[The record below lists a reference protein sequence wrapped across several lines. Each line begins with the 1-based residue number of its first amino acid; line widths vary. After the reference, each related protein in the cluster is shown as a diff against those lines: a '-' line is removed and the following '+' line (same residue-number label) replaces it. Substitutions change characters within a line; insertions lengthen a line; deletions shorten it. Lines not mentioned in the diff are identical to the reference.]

1 MRRIFLYGRDDRGS
15 MAVLEIC
22 VDSVE
27 SAVAAE
33 RGGAERVELCSD
45 LLEGGITPSPG
56 LIEAVRGR
64 LSIDV
69 FVMIRP
75 RGGDFCYTAEEF
87 AVMKSDIEYAKRLGA
102 DGVVLGILDADGY
115 VDVERTQELVEAA
128 KPLPVTFHRA
138 VDVSVDLAD
147 SLERV
152 IASGA
157 QRVLTSGGKR
167 RALDSTREIRDA
179 IGRTRGRLTVMT
191 GGGLNPENIRTV
203 AEETGAGEYHASL
216 NTGIP
221 SPVRFRSDSLFLGA
235 DLEREYMR
243 YVVREEDVRALRE
256 GLNGFDGARASVR
269 HQPVEDV

>member
-1 MRRIFLYGRDDRGS
+1 

-56 LIEAVRGR
+56 LPELVRER
-64 LSIDV
+64 VRIDI
-69 FVMIRP
+69 FAMIRP

-87 AVMKSDIEYAKRLGA
+87 AVMKSDIAYAKQLGA

-115 VDVERTQELVEAA
+115 VDVSRTRELVELAR
-128 KPLPVTFHRA
+128 PLPVTFHRA
-138 VDVSVDLAD
+138 IDVSADLAD
-147 SLERV
+147 SLDRIV
-152 IASGA
+152 LTGA

-167 RALDSTREIRDA
+167 RSVDGMRDISNA
-179 IGRTRGRLTVMT
+179 IDRTQGRIAIMA
-191 GGGLNPENIRTV
+191 GGGLSPDNIRTV
-203 AEETGAGEYHASL
+203 AEGTGASEFHASL
-216 NTGIP
+216 NTSIP
-221 SPVRFRSDSLFLGA
+221 SPVRHRSDSLFLGT
-235 DLEREYMR
+235 DMERDYSR

-256 GLNGFDGARASVR
+256 ELDSIDNERTSVAENA
-269 HQPVEDV
+269 VKDA

>member
-1 MRRIFLYGRDDRGS
+1 MT
-15 MAVLEIC
+15 VLEIC

-33 RGGAERVELCSD
+33 RGGARRVELCSD

-56 LIEAVRGR
+56 LLQRVRERIG
-64 LSIDV
+64 IDL

-75 RGGDFCYTAEEF
+75 RGGDFCYTAEEL
-87 AVMKSDIEYAKRLGA
+87 AIMKADIEHAKELGA
-102 DGVVLGILDADGY
+102 DGVVLGVLDADGY
-115 VDVERTQELVEAA
+115 VDVERTRDLVEQA

-138 VDVSVDLAD
+138 VDVSADFGD
-147 SLERV
+147 SLEKI

-167 RALDSTREIRDA
+167 RVIDSTSDIAEAIRQ
-179 IGRTRGRLTVMT
+179 TSGRLIVMV
-191 GGGLNPENIRTV
+191 GGGLNPENIRAV
-203 AEETGAGEYHASL
+203 AEETGAPEYHASL

-221 SPVRFRSDSLFLGA
+221 SPVRFRNDSLFLGA

-256 GLNGFDGARASVR
+256 GLERANGRGNVATRDSSQR
-269 HQPVEDV
+269 P